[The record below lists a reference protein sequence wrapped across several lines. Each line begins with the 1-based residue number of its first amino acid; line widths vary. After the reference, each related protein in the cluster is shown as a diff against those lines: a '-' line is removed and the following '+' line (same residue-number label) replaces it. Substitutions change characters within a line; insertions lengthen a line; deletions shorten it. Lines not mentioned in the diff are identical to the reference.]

1 MYSSKWSTFSSI
13 FFFLQISDC
22 FYVVWSKKN
31 CWIWSTCYNYLNWM
45 VEMATMIQHNR
56 TSIVPVIFFHFTFGI
71 NQISMKKEITNNIKW
86 NQCHLDEIYITFS
99 LPFRVTTEFCYVR
112 EIVCGPPCVCVRVCM
127 DLRLSNDMVSC
138 HSFNHVV
145 IIVIVI
151 IIIIIIGIGL
161 LWRRICFMYLSCI
174 YMSI

>member
-1 MYSSKWSTFSSI
+1 MIHIQQYI
-13 FFFLQISDC
+13 FFSTNIRLFLCRLIKEKLLNMINLLQLFKLNGRNGNDDTTQPNI
-22 FYVVWSKKN
+22 Y
-31 CWIWSTCYNYLNWM
+31 STCDFL
-45 VEMATMIQHNR
+45 
-56 TSIVPVIFFHFTFGI
+56 
-71 NQISMKKEITNNIKW
+71 SMKKEITNNIKW